1 VNELLVFGTILK
13 SGIKVGCGFT
23 LIEVKYD
30 RKRICTSPG
39 RAFLI
44 DVSYFSQLVAS
55 IRFVQKCSQALA
67 IQGPGM
73 VASNWPDWVILPYI
87 IGAELTVE

>member
-1 VNELLVFGTILK
+1 MRMFN
-13 SGIKVGCGFT
+13 
-23 LIEVKYD
+23 
-30 RKRICTSPG
+30 
-39 RAFLI
+39 LI
-44 DVSYFSQLVAS
+44 DFESDPDQVWAWADLEFTFDAQVVLQLAAS